1 MDQISPA
8 ATHEINAYLPYIQ
21 GNKRNLLPWA
31 ITLYQKGCIDGERKI
46 EGSDNIPFTA
56 KWNISTL
63 PTDLTCC
70 SVQFHA
76 PGEFAYEV
84 TMTGFEFVDFL
95 IQVIENYKRNRIVD
109 FSKAFYR
116 KLLCPE

>member
-1 MDQISPA
+1 MDQTSPA
-8 ATHEINAYLPYIQ
+8 VAHEVTAYLPYIQ
-21 GNKRNLLPWA
+21 GNKRNFLPWA
-31 ITLYQKGCIDGERKI
+31 ITLYQKGFIDGERKI
-46 EGSDNIPFTA
+46 EGSENIPFTA
-56 KWNISTL
+56 RWNIGTL

-70 SVQFHA
+70 SVKFHA